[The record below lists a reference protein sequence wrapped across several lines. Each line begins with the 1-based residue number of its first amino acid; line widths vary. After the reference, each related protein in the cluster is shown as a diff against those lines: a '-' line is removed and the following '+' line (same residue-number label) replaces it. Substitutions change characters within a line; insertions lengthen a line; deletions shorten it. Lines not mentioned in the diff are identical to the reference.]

1 MTKSKRD
8 ITLGEI
14 QTECARRA
22 SRCLLD
28 KECEY
33 HGLCKSMHDQS
44 GYLKSPDA
52 WNLTDAPRFTDS
64 QKMFLRGWM
73 AIGAVEAH
81 KCTIEGEGDP
91 FDVIDFYDA
100 DGCCIATVS
109 RIDWLNNQVEFG
121 VDMELFDAI
130 GDVPCAK

>member
-8 ITLGEI
+8 ITLGEM
-14 QTECARRA
+14 QDEC
-22 SRCLLD
+22 L
-28 KECEY
+28 KWWNN
-33 HGLCKSMHDQS
+33 GNF
-44 GYLKSPDA
+44 GYCGKCQYMNVCCHYERYCPAQL
-52 WNLTDAPRFTDS
+52 NLVTPRFTDS